1 MDNRMKHFLLI
12 LFVCLIG
19 TGQGWAQGTI
29 NVKGQV
35 LDEGQIP
42 VIGASVL
49 VKGTQ
54 KGQITD
60 IDGNFHFD
68 GLKKSD
74 VLVISFVGMKKQEV
88 GVKPVLKVVLQA
100 DTEVLDEVLVV
111 AFGEQKKSS
120 FTGSAAVVDSK
131 KLESRQVNNVMGH
144 LKVMYLVFKLFQLPD
159 RLMHR
164 LLSESVVSAP
174 SMLAKTR

>member
-1 MDNRMKHFLLI
+1 M
-12 LFVCLIG
+12 
-19 TGQGWAQGTI
+19 
-29 NVKGQV
+29 
-35 LDEGQIP
+35 LDESQIP

-60 IDGNFHFD
+60 IDGNFYFE

-74 VLVISFVGMKKQEV
+74 VLVISYVGMKKQEL
-88 GVKPVLKVVLQA
+88 GVKPVMKVVLQA
-100 DTEVLDEVLVV
+100 DSELLDEVLVV

-131 KLESRQVNNVMGH
+131 KLESRQVNNVMGA
-144 LKVMYLVFKLFQLPD
+144 LEGNVAGL
-159 RLMHR
+159 
-164 LLSESVVSAP
+164 
-174 SMLAKTR
+174 

>member
-1 MDNRMKHFLLI
+1 MDNRMKHLLLI

-60 IDGNFHFD
+60 IDGNFSFE
-68 GLKKSD
+68 GLKKTD
-74 VLVISFVGMKKQEV
+74 VLVISYVGMKKLEV
-88 GVKPVLKVVLQA
+88 GVKPQMKVVLQA
-100 DTEVLDEVLVV
+100 DTELLDEVLVV
-111 AFGEQKKSS
+111 AFG
-120 FTGSAAVVDSK
+120 
-131 KLESRQVNNVMGH
+131 
-144 LKVMYLVFKLFQLPD
+144 
-159 RLMHR
+159 
-164 LLSESVVSAP
+164 
-174 SMLAKTR
+174 